1 MRPAFVSPYGRNMN
15 PQGSKTQNQTGFT
28 IVELVVTLAIV
39 GILAGI
45 ALPRFFTRGT
55 FESRG
60 FHDQALTA
68 LRYAQKAAVASRRNV
83 CVDLTTPGTMAF
95 TIATATGAS
104 QPCNTALAGPGAE
117 PAFSVTAPSGVTLAA
132 TTTTFAFD
140 ALGRPSPNAAVT
152 LTISASGEAD
162 RNITVEQET
171 GYVHP

>member
-1 MRPAFVSPYGRNMN
+1 MN
-15 PQGSKTQNQTGFT
+15 PQGSKAQNQTGFT

-45 ALPRFFTRGT
+45 ALPRFFTGGT
-55 FESRG
+55 FQSRG

-83 CVDLTTPGTMAF
+83 CVDLTTPGVMAF

-104 QPCNTALAGPGAE
+104 QPCTTALAGPGAE
-117 PAFSVTAPSGVTLAA
+117 PAFSVTAPSGVTLA
-132 TTTTFAFD
+132 TTATTFAFD

-152 LTISASGEAD
+152 LTITASGETA

>member
-1 MRPAFVSPYGRNMN
+1 MRPADAYLDNRNVN
-15 PQGSKTQNQTGFT
+15 PEGAKAQNQTGFT

-45 ALPRFFTRGT
+45 ALPRFFSGAT
-55 FESRG
+55 FQSRG
-60 FHDQALTA
+60 FHDQALAA

-83 CVDLTTPGTMAF
+83 CVGFGTANTIAF
-95 TIATATGAS
+95 TIAAAAGAG
-104 QPCNTALAGPGAE
+104 QACNAALAGPAGE
-117 PAFSVTAPSGVTLAA
+117 TAFSVAAPSGVTLTPPAGD
-132 TTTTFAFD
+132 FAFD

-152 LTISASGEAD
+152 LTINATGETA

>member
-1 MRPAFVSPYGRNMN
+1 MN
-15 PQGSKTQNQTGFT
+15 PLGANAQNHAGFT
-28 IVELVVTLAIV
+28 MVELVVTIAIV

-55 FESRG
+55 FEARG

-68 LRYAQKAAVASRRNV
+68 LRYAQKAAVAARRNV
-83 CVDLTTPGTMAF
+83 CVDFTTPGTIAF
-95 TIATATGAS
+95 KIATATGSGAS
-104 QPCNTALAGPGAE
+104 CSADLAGPGAE
-117 PAFSVTAPSGVTLAA
+117 PAFSVTAPSGVSLSASSS
-132 TTTTFAFD
+132 TFAFD

-152 LTISASGEAD
+152 LTITATGETA

>member
-1 MRPAFVSPYGRNMN
+1 MN
-15 PQGSKTQNQTGFT
+15 PEGTKAHDQAGFT
-28 IVELVVTLAIV
+28 VVELVVVLVIV

-45 ALPRFFTRGT
+45 ALPRFFSRAT

-60 FHDQALTA
+60 FHDQALAA

-83 CVDLTTPGTMAF
+83 CANFTTPGTIAF
-95 TIATATGAS
+95 TIAAAAGSA
-104 QPCNTALAGPGAE
+104 QPCTVALAGPGAE
-117 PAFSVTAPSGVTLAA
+117 ASFSVTAPAGVALASTSA
-132 TTTTFAFD
+132 TFAFD

-152 LTISASGEAD
+152 LTITATGETD